1 MYFILIISMIVSMMA
16 QMYVSS
22 SYNRFANV
30 RAKGTMSGAQVAQ
43 HILEANGVHDVRI
56 VRSPNSGTLTDNYN
70 PANKTVTLSHKIYD
84 DNSIASIA
92 VAAHEVGHAIQYAKG
107 YAGIKFRSLL
117 LQPAIIASQFS
128 QIMILIGIGALANS
142 GSSLFFNIGILMM
155 GIVTLFQVATL
166 PVEFDASA
174 RALKNIQTLGLVD
187 SNEYSGAKTM
197 LTAAALTYVA
207 SVLTSLMNIAYYI
220 FLGES
225 RRRN

>member
-1 MYFILIISMIVSMMA
+1 
-16 QMYVSS
+16 
-22 SYNRFANV
+22 
-30 RAKGTMSGAQVAQ
+30 
-43 HILEANGVHDVRI
+43 
-56 VRSPNSGTLTDNYN
+56 
-70 PANKTVTLSHKIYD
+70 
-84 DNSIASIA
+84 
-92 VAAHEVGHAIQYAKG
+92 
-107 YAGIKFRSLL
+107 
-117 LQPAIIASQFS
+117 
-128 QIMILIGIGALANS
+128 MILIGIGALANS

>member
-1 MYFILIISMIVSMMA
+1 MYLILIASMIVSMLA

-22 SYNRFANV
+22 SYNKFAGVYARNSMT
-30 RAKGTMSGAQVAQ
+30 GYQVAQ
-43 HILEANGVHDVRI
+43 HILESNGITGVKV
-56 VRSPNSGTLTDNYN
+56 VRSSSSGTLTDNYN
-70 PANKTVTLSHKIYD
+70 PANKTVTLSHRIYD

-128 QIMILIGIGALANS
+128 QIMILIGIGTLANS
-142 GSSLFFNIGILMM
+142 GSSMFFNIGIIMM

-174 RALKNIQTLGLVD
+174 RALKNIQSLGLVD

-207 SVLTSLMNIAYYI
+207 AVLTSLMNIAYYI
-220 FLGES
+220 FLS
-225 RRRN
+225 DNRRRR